1 MRKHKHKISLSVLIG
16 IFFLAGCSSLETSN
30 EIDTSSRYSECES
43 LADKATNLSL
53 NALASGETNYESPEW
68 QAYDKA
74 RDRYNI
80 LNCREWW
87 PLPYS

>member
-1 MRKHKHKISLSVLIG
+1 MKINKVRISISVLILM
-16 IFFLAGCSSLETSN
+16 FLLTGCSSPVNSDEQNT
-30 EIDTSSRYSECES
+30 TSRYSECEL
-43 LADKATNLSL
+43 LADKALNLSL
-53 NALASGETNYESPEW
+53 SALASGETNYESPEW
-68 QAYDKA
+68 QSYDKA

>member
-1 MRKHKHKISLSVLIG
+1 MRKHKQKISLSVLLV
-16 IFFLAGCSSLETSN
+16 IFFLAGCSSQVPSN
-30 EIDTSSRYSECES
+30 ESDTSTRYYECES